1 MKTIRNTNSGFTLIE
16 VMVSSALIVVIMG
29 FLMYTMDQTQRT
41 MRGADSRVNQFQT
54 ARVAFEAMTRN
65 LSQATLN
72 TFWDL
77 DMGKTETEGKLTP
90 MGYRRNSDLHYIS
103 GKASAPL
110 ILNSKENI
118 NPTHAVFFQ
127 APLGVTFQD
136 NDEILTSNGYTEDK
150 DSDSKITESKRK
162 YRFLSGLMNVCG
174 YYIHWGPDPRIPKFL
189 KDEFGADKTRLRYRY
204 RLTEVVQPS
213 ETVTI
218 YNNPWYTRP
227 ERTGRTGENN
237 FVASATADNARS
249 KIYKGA
255 TDWIRVAV
263 GKEDPTLGPKTD
275 YSRPLADNIVA
286 MIIVPKVPESDRK
299 VVTNLDDLSV
309 DYEYN
314 SRPQKV
320 YDASQAGSNPSFAKG
335 TTQINKLLKDSST
348 SREFTQYA
356 QLPPIVQVTL
366 VAIDDESAAR
376 LEASLDAPEN
386 GPTEHWADGLFTAL
400 KSVQDFNE
408 EIGDP
413 ARPDDKSLLGRLS
426 GSARSRLPKM
436 NYRIFTTDVVMRSA
450 KWSNPNYSRQ

>member
-1 MKTIRNTNSGFTLIE
+1 MKTIRNTNTGFTLIE

-41 MRGADSRVNQFQT
+41 MKGADSRVNQFQAT
-54 ARVAFEAMTRN
+54 RVAFEAMTRN

-103 GKASAPL
+103 GKASSPL
-110 ILNSKENI
+110 MLNSKENI

-127 APLGVTFQD
+127 APLGVTFQG
-136 NDEILTSNGYTEDK
+136 NDEILTSNGYAEDK
-150 DSDSKITESKRK
+150 NSDSKITESKRK

-174 YYIHWGPDPRIPKFL
+174 YYINWGPDPRIPKFL
-189 KDEFGADKTRLRYRY
+189 KDEFAADKTKLRYRY
-204 RLTEVVQPS
+204 RLTEVIQPS

-227 ERTGRTGENN
+227 ERTGKAKENN
-237 FVASATADNARS
+237 FIASATDDNARS
-249 KIYKGA
+249 KIYKTA

-263 GKEDPTLGPKTD
+263 GKEEPTLGTKTD

-299 VVTNLDDLSV
+299 VVANLDDLSV
-309 DYEYN
+309 DYEYD

-320 YDASQAGSNPSFAKG
+320 YEASQTTSGPSFAKG
-335 TTQINKLLKDSST
+335 TAQLSTLLKDSST
-348 SREFTQYA
+348 SRELTQYA

-366 VAIDDESAAR
+366 VAIDDESASR

-386 GPTEHWADGLFTAL
+386 GPSEHWADGLFTKL
-400 KSVQDFNE
+400 RGVEDFNE

-413 ARPDDKSLLGRLS
+413 SKPDSKSLLGRLS
-426 GSARSRLPKM
+426 GVDKSTRLPKM

-450 KWSNPNYSRQ
+450 KWSNPNYSR